1 MNLTVEEQEI
11 YDGKDGETLAKVMRT
26 VVSYGDL
33 FGAKR
38 FVPLDKPVHL
48 VTSFGVSMLKP
59 LYEIMDELIES
70 GLKAKMP
77 FTVDPR
83 PLDNNLGDNLVERLV
98 FNLVYGKQKQYESQL
113 MAVGIK
119 DSKAFSCAC
128 YMPEVGNVPE
138 KGDILAWSESSAV
151 VYANSVIGARS
162 NRTSAIIDLFCGIL
176 GKTPEFGLLTDEG
189 RKADW
194 LIEVKTHSLPPAQ
207 VLGSTIGIKVK
218 DEVPFIRGLDRLLTG
233 LSEVQINDYLKDMG
247 AAAASSG
254 AVGLYHV
261 EGITPEVKEQ
271 GEKLLKK
278 GAGKYVIDDNEIEN
292 TKDAYP
298 VLWRN
303 KAGKP
308 DLCFIGCPHLSLRQL
323 DGWTEAL
330 YNSLRQKGLSK
341 LRVKT
346 VLTAAPDV
354 IEKFR
359 QNEEKYAKLKATGAL
374 LSTTCAL
381 MVMTNPLY
389 KRKKV
394 ITNSNKLRTY
404 TTARYYN
411 DNEMLNLLT
420 E

>member
-330 YNSLRQKGLSK
+330 YNSLRQKGLNK